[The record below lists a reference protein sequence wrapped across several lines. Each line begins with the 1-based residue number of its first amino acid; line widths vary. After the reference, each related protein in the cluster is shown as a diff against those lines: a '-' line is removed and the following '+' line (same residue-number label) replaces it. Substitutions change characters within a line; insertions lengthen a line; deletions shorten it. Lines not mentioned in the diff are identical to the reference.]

1 MCTNFTPTKKNEWV
15 KSHFGVELPA
25 QVKSLNDQ
33 SRKLNQQAK
42 YMKAKNKLRKAE
54 INLTNQSNKINY
66 H

>member
-42 YMKAKNKLRKAE
+42 YMKAKNSFKKTE
-54 INLTNQSNKINY
+54 MNFTNQSNMINQ